1 MDLRMV
7 KARTMAQSTAWM
19 ADSKLRPGDRE
30 GRDQVYS
37 CRGPQAGVEPQHS
50 LFKISDHAPPRA
62 SSSYLFQSRSSLPL
76 TSHMSASSR
85 KKNPTGMRWNYG
97 SVALRARLCLLCAG
111 SMLSCLVAAVSGG
124 GGAEGGQWCCP
135 YKQPHAKGCGGE
147 EMLHFSAA
155 VCTSLESACFMR
167 PQQQHQVQ
175 QEGALRGPTL
185 A

>member
-124 GGAEGGQWCCP
+124 GGQKEGSGVVHISNPMQKGAGGRRCFTFQQLFVQAWSL
-135 YKQPHAKGCGGE
+135 HASCAPSSSIKYNRRA
-147 EMLHFSAA
+147 H
-155 VCTSLESACFMR
+155 
-167 PQQQHQVQ
+167 
-175 QEGALRGPTL
+175 
-185 A
+185 